1 MKKKLVSVLLAATL
15 SLSLMAC
22 GAADSG
28 TTTDSAKATE
38 EQTAATGETDKSEQK
53 NEEVVA

>member
-53 NEEVVA
+53 MRK